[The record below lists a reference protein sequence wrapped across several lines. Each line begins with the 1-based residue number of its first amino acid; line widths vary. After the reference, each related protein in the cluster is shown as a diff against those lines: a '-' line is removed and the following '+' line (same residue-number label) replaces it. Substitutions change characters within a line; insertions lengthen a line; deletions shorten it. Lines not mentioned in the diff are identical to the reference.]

1 MFFDLDMKK
10 LMESPGITIETLSK
24 APSPPIPSL
33 TTPTKVQIVKIPKG
47 STSQAIQT
55 GKSYAA
61 ELFNRVELQL
71 RRFFDNMDSS
81 LVLEEVDVILNE
93 MLENR
98 FRIAEEKLHSQLK
111 GEKELDGDN
120 NNNDRFLS
128 YLKESLTQNKNLV
141 MERNSNPINAWHGC
155 KSTLLDSICW

>member
-10 LMESPGITIETLSK
+10 LMESPGITIETLSN
-24 APSPPIPSL
+24 APLPPIPSL
-33 TTPTKVQIVKIPKG
+33 TTPTKVQLIKIPKG

-55 GKSYAA
+55 GKSYAS
-61 ELFNRVELQL
+61 EIFNRVELL
-71 RRFFDNMDSS
+71 FRRFFDNMDSS

-111 GEKELDGDN
+111 GEKELDG
-120 NNNDRFLS
+120 NDRFLS

-141 MERNSNPINAWHGC
+141 TERNSNPINAWHGC